1 MVRVDRSSRGAQI
14 LNQRRHK
21 LAQLTT
27 AVPPQLP
34 RLVAAVGA
42 DGPVARRE
50 AAVGTVALGAGGYW
64 LPMPE
69 RGGNVS
75 GCTPPGAISH
85 WLTSA

>member
-1 MVRVDRSSRGAQI
+1 MVRVDGGPRSPQVFD
-14 LNQRRHK
+14 QRCHE
-21 LAQLTT
+21 LAQLTA

-42 DGPVARRE
+42 DGLVLRRE